1 MQLSAEREAAR
12 VNVHL
17 GDADEP
23 QRRRESESRSGRT
36 LEQQVRQLVALLQAK
51 GGVVEHASVQVTR
64 LLNLQLVDVAAEPHE
79 LPGQLLVL
87 QAHFRLRGGRETDRR
102 ETDRQKVTFS
112 TGVSVPLCF
121 KQEDSKK

>member
-1 MQLSAEREAAR
+1 MQPSAEREAAR

-87 QAHFRLRGGRETDRR
+87 QAHVRLRGGRETDGR
-102 ETDRQKVTFS
+102 TGDRQKVTFS
-112 TGVSVPLCF
+112 TGVSVSLCF

>member
-87 QAHFRLRGGRETDRR
+87 QAHFRLRGGEGDRR
-102 ETDRQKVTFS
+102 TGDRQTEGHLLHWGFSVTVF
-112 TGVSVPLCF
+112 
-121 KQEDSKK
+121 